1 MAEDASDSFWGF
13 VALIGLG
20 LALWLAY
27 DNMPIS
33 AYSIAAGLAALGLR
47 RAEKRLDGE
56 DAAPISF
63 RRRLA
68 RGVAS
73 DGKRVA
79 FWLFAGFA
87 AIWLVQIVVNLFR
100 SHTDPNQVLS
110 AEVAVYEFGEG
121 LTQLASVSTALI
133 CLAIALLLSILVSAL
148 WPVAALGA
156 LRKFLAAAI
165 VAFAAI
171 TSFSFVAV
179 AEASSRYDFATG
191 PIRAAI
197 VQDLAQLAQARRD
210 GAAFQWM
217 AAQFSPERREAQPAI
232 REWQA
237 YFNEVG
243 ARCEQENVEF
253 RRVYRGRLREAIV
266 DRLRENR
273 GLTRSTTLE
282 GAVGVPTHC
291 RTEEI
296 VRTLVERRASDAGG
310 TAVAVRPWLPDFRE
324 YFGPPASAGDIP
336 YPVPDNPTLNNRVR
350 RLHDLQS
357 LREAIGS
364 ALQRAGAA
372 RDAARTIAVDAI
384 ANLLPGNARGVA
396 GVIVDAWKG
405 ALVEAMAGQ
414 SEARIATR
422 LALLRSGARVT
433 AGNAG
438 MFAEPR
444 SPLESPLPDRGGDRT
459 IAAAV
464 DREMRSLG
472 RPTPAVAAAE
482 AAAGHSPLVSG
493 GIEPMRPPP
502 DFTHHSFRPPRVPTP
517 PRIRIPF
524 R

>member
-1 MAEDASDSFWGF
+1 MAEEASENFWGC

-27 DNMPIS
+27 DNLPIS

-47 RAEKRLDGE
+47 RAEKVLDGE
-56 DAAPISF
+56 DPASISF

-73 DGKRVA
+73 DGRRIA

-87 AIWLVQIVVNLFR
+87 AIWVVQIVINLFR
-100 SHTDPNQVLS
+100 SHTDPDQVLS
-110 AEVAVYEFGEG
+110 AEVAVYEFGER
-121 LTQLASVSTALI
+121 LAQLASVSTALI

-171 TSFSFVAV
+171 ASFSFVAV

-232 REWQA
+232 REWRA
-237 YFNEVG
+237 YFNEAE

-253 RRVYRGRLREAIV
+253 RRAYRGQLRQAMANAPP
-266 DRLRENR
+266 DD
-273 GLTRSTTLE
+273 GLAQVRRS
-282 GAVGVPTHC
+282 GAPSEVPTYC
-291 RTEEI
+291 RPDEL
-296 VRTLVERRASDAGG
+296 VQNLVERRTLDARGA
-310 TAVAVRPWLPDFRE
+310 AVAARPWLADFGADL
-324 YFGPPASAGDIP
+324 GPPAMGELDTAVGDL
-336 YPVPDNPTLNNRVR
+336 TLDARTR
-350 RLHDLQS
+350 RLYDLQS
-357 LREAIGS
+357 LRATVGA
-364 ALQRAGAA
+364 ALGRAGAA

-384 ANLLPGNARGVA
+384 ANLLPGNARGAA

-405 ALVEAMAGQ
+405 VLVEALAGETG
-414 SEARIATR
+414 SRIAMR
-422 LALLRSGARVT
+422 IALLRTRAPVS
-433 AGNAG
+433 AGNAE
-438 MFAEPR
+438 MLAETH
-444 SPLESPLPDRGGDRT
+444 SPLGSPLAGREGPRT
-459 IAAAV
+459 IEAAIDAELGSL
-464 DREMRSLG
+464 DR
-472 RPTPAVAAAE
+472 PAPAVAAAE
-482 AAAGHSPLVSG
+482 AVTRHIEPISPHFGGTGIDRPAMPFHPTVPRHSP
-493 GIEPMRPPP
+493 PPI
-502 DFTHHSFRPPRVPTP
+502 
-517 PRIRIPF
+517 RIRF